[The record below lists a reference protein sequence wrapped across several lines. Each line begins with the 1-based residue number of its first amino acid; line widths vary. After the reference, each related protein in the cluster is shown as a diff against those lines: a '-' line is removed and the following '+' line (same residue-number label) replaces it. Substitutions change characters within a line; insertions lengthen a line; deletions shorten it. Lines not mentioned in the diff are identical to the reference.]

1 MKDKIIMQPKTIKS
15 KTKVVASLWV
25 RRIQLLG
32 TILLAKIAIFEI
44 FGYNMFVTFRALQ
57 YLNGG

>member
-1 MKDKIIMQPKTIKS
+1 VWVLK
-15 KTKVVASLWV
+15 V

-44 FGYNMFVTFRALQ
+44 FVYNMFVTFTALQ
-57 YLNGG
+57 Y